1 MTLTE
6 QPAASSDQAG
16 PRPGPAAVAVVL
28 LVAALAGLLLLI
40 FAFSTTNADFSIDG
54 DTATTSSYTGAD
66 QAP

>member
-6 QPAASSDQAG
+6 QPAATSDQAG
-16 PRPGPAAVAVVL
+16 PSPRPAAIAVVL
-28 LVAALAGLLLLI
+28 FATAIAGLLVLI